1 MTGVT
6 PTQVSY
12 EIAIGPLKFA
22 TVRTVTPDSME
33 LTWANGTQIKVAGA
47 AGVTG
52 LWAQF
57 QARGGITGLGG
68 YPYRWQFPS
77 GAAP

>member
-1 MTGVT
+1 MNVKAGAAQTGGAFTVIEWSA
-6 PTQVSY
+6 P
-12 EIAIGPLKFA
+12 IGFGPPL
-22 TVRTVTPDSME
+22 E

-47 AGVTG
+47 AGVTW

-68 YPYRWQFPS
+68 YPYR
-77 GAAP
+77 